1 MTLTSGAA
9 WVEEEPA
16 TPRPYVIT
24 SGRTVPGHELGLSA
38 IIAVGRGASL
48 ANLDPEVA
56 QIVALCGRRPT
67 AVAEIAGTLRLALQ
81 VVRILL
87 SDLIEAGIVAVL
99 SEDPA
104 KARAQDPVFL
114 RSLLGA
120 LEKWG
125 NDAA

>member
-1 MTLTSGAA
+1 MTSVGAA

-24 SGRTVPGHELGLSA
+24 GGRTEPGHELGLSA
-38 IIAVGRGASL
+38 IIAVGRSASS
-48 ANLDPEVA
+48 AHLDPEA
-56 QIVALCGRRPT
+56 TQIIDLCGRRPT

-99 SEDPA
+99 RADPA
-104 KARAQDPVFL
+104 QQRRTQDPAFL

-120 LEKWG
+120 LQKWG
-125 NDAA
+125 DDAA